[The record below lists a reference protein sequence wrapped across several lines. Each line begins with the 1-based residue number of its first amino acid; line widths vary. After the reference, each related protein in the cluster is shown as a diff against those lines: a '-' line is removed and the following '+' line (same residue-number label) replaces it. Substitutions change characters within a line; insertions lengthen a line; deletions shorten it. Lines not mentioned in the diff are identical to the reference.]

1 MASANELEPKKGPL
15 DGVTVLD
22 FSRVL
27 AGPYCTMVLADLGAR
42 VIKVEKIGTGDDTR
56 EFGPFVENESAYFC
70 CFNRRKESIVLD
82 IKSPR
87 DRELLERLLD
97 ESDVLVENFRPG
109 VMDRLGYGPERL
121 AKTHPHLIYASI
133 SGFGHSGPFSEL
145 PGYDM
150 VVQAMGGI
158 MSLTGWPDEEPAR
171 VGTSFGDLGAALF
184 AAVGIVASLYSRSKD
199 AQGTRVDIGMLDCQ
213 AALMET
219 ALARYDVEG
228 IVPNRTGDSHPS
240 LAPFE
245 SFRAKDG
252 KIVIAAGND
261 TLFMLMAEAIGAPEL
276 ALDTRFMT
284 NDLRCRN
291 RPELVVEMERILS
304 AQNVQHWID
313 ALNEEGVPCSPINTI
328 DKLFEHPQLK
338 ARNMIVQVQG
348 EAAKPFK
355 TAGNPIKMTGRV
367 EIDTEIPLNA
377 PGLGQHREAIL
388 AELMS
393 DKGSYDLPSGAGGAS
408 STFRQS
414 DTATAPK
421 AAPEAA

>member
-1 MASANELEPKKGPL
+1 MANANELEPKKGPL

-56 EFGPFVENESAYFC
+56 EFGPFVEKESAYFC

-87 DRELLERLLD
+87 DRKLLERLLD

-158 MSLTGWPDEEPAR
+158 MSLTGWPDGEPAR

-184 AAVGIVASLYSRSKD
+184 AAVGIIASLYSRSKD

-245 SFRAKDG
+245 SFRAKDA

-304 AQNVQHWID
+304 TQNVQHWID
-313 ALNEEGVPCSPINTI
+313 ALNEEGVPCAPINTI

-348 EAAKPFK
+348 EAEKPFK

-367 EIDTEIPLNA
+367 EIDTEIPVNA

-393 DKGSYDLPSGAGGAS
+393 DHGSYDLPSVEGGTS
-408 STFRQS
+408 STSKQS
-414 DTATAPK
+414 DTAKAPK
-421 AAPEAA
+421 VAPEAA